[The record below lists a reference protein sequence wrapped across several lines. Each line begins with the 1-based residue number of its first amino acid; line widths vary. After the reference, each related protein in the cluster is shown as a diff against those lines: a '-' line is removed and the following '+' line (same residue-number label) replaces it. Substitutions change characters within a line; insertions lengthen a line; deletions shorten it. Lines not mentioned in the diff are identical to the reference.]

1 MKVTKITVLLI
12 TVSLLLIALCSCTA
26 VDTVKNWL
34 NIGDKDNIPIEEMSD
49 PERAA
54 AIFTRAYEK
63 MDALDSCTS
72 EAVMNIE
79 MELYGVSIT
88 AEGRL
93 CAKEQNR
100 RTENFLRYTDSVIS
114 GASGDLTKSV
124 TVSEGFQ
131 DGCMYRTQTG
141 AESNYEIYS
150 LITAAEYEKFIKE
163 QNDSSEINLSPSD
176 FNSLTSERTEEGWK
190 VTLCGLKEDSKPL
203 DFLNN
208 LIDED
213 MMLALGVSFDDINM
227 VVYTTS
233 DYYCIKETL
242 EFIYSGNEGIAENAI
257 PTIYIEN
264 VYSNLNCTEVTK
276 INTASFDQVYDIR
289 LIEKAET
296 AFKEFTESENGSFKF
311 TYYEP
316 GAGSNSSK
324 SNDSYEMSYSTSEGK
339 LSYTV
344 TANVDGKTYNISY
357 SNGKKATAEIGSN
370 AIVDNSN
377 DHIEREYV
385 NRVAFPGSYTP
396 DNVYLVEK
404 GPTNNS
410 FVLHMNLSN
419 EGKENLFGSFASSVK
434 DCKIKYTFYFDGDK
448 ITLCDARLTYSPSSG
463 YIYFMVTDLVYD

>member
-1 MKVTKITVLLI
+1 MKKIGFIILA
-12 TVSLLLIALCSCTA
+12 LLLSLALSGCTV
-26 VDTVKNWL
+26 VDEVKDFL
-34 NIGDKDNIPIEEMSD
+34 NIGEEEKEEVPIEEMSD
-49 PERAA
+49 PKRAA
-54 AIFTRAYEK
+54 AIFTQAYAK
-63 MDALDSCTS
+63 MDALDSYTC
-72 EAVMNIE
+72 EGVMNME

-88 AEGRL
+88 AESRYY
-93 CAKEQNR
+93 AEEQNR
-100 RTENFLRYTDSVIS
+100 GTENLICYADTVTSATS
-114 GASGDLTKSV
+114 GNSTKSI

-131 DGCMYRTQTG
+131 DGRMYRTQTG
-141 AESNYEIYS
+141 AESNHEIYS

-163 QNDSSEINLSPSD
+163 QINSVEVDLSPLD
-176 FNSLTSERTEEGWK
+176 FSSLTSERTEEGWK

-203 DFLNN
+203 DFLNT

-213 MMLALGVSFDDINM
+213 IMLALGVSFDDINM

-296 AFKEFTESENGSFKF
+296 AFKEFSESENGSFKF

-434 DCKIKYTFYFDGDK
+434 DCKIKYIFYFNGDK
-448 ITLCDARLTYSPSSG
+448 ITSYDAHLTYSPSSTP
-463 YIYFMVTDLVYD
+463 IYFMVTDLVYD